1 MGGISEDGRN
11 GKLIQSVV
19 EMIVCFTGEV
29 FPKLAE
35 WERRS
40 ESESPKFGHA
50 RTGSSA
56 GIFTRVRVGGC
67 RLDRGGDANEG
78 VCCGCRTSAAELFG
92 TASRRP
98 RTDNVD
104 SASGRR
110 KRCAR
115 RQAGTPNP
123 KVSVYS
129 SGTSS
134 FFPRQSKDPP
144 NRSIHSLI
152 VLPGKRCLSPSVR
165 CERLRP
171 EGPISPANGTLIT
184 DSTLRFVPLLVRAGA
199 SSTERRDSRHHKF
212 DDLCLTKTCPRTI
225 TQRQTALLLRGLR
238 SSGIRR
244 TWPHGVPADSVRM
257 ASNTVAQ
264 MNFEHSMN
272 FPLDTSSRN

>member
-56 GIFTRVRVGGC
+56 GIFTRGRVGGC

-129 SGTSS
+129 SGASS
-134 FFPRQSKDPP
+134 FFPRQSEDPP
-144 NRSIHSLI
+144 NRSNHSLI
-152 VLPGKRCLSPSVR
+152 VFPGKRCLSPSVR

-171 EGPISPANGTLIT
+171 EGPISPRQWHVYNGF
-184 DSTLRFVPLLVRAGA
+184 DSSHLGA
-199 SSTERRDSRHHKF
+199 A
-212 DDLCLTKTCPRTI
+212 CPRWGKQRHDAIHATTNSTI
-225 TQRQTALLLRGLR
+225 C
-238 SSGIRR
+238 
-244 TWPHGVPADSVRM
+244 V
-257 ASNTVAQ
+257 
-264 MNFEHSMN
+264 
-272 FPLDTSSRN
+272 